1 MTEKKK
7 ICDKNKYF
15 NSYSQET
22 NNLHVVKTIDEN
34 TENNI
39 IDNIV
44 ISPSYDNLI
53 TTFSTAS
60 KLSRRLNFQ
69 SDSKVNYKKQR
80 IEFDYKH
87 KTNFKSSFTDLV
99 NFDLNEES
107 VSYNILNTKNISTT
121 PYKVLDAPLLK
132 DDFYLHLL
140 DWSKFDVL
148 SVGLENSV
156 YLWESKTSKVVLLK
170 SYNEDKVTSV
180 SWLPDG
186 QNLLVGLNSGTIHI
200 WNIYKNICVQ
210 TYNEHTDRV
219 GVFAP
224 INNNNFVFSSGS
236 LDHTIN
242 NFDIRS
248 KEIAL
253 KMVGHRQE
261 VCGLKWSYDGKLL
274 ASGGND
280 NKLMV
285 WTLQKSIPIQKFN
298 SHISAVKAVEWSN
311 QKLGLLASGGG
322 TQDRTIKFW
331 NTNTMKMIESIDT
344 CSQVCNIAFSK
355 ITNEFVT
362 THGYSDN
369 LILVWDFEK
378 LEVIATLK
386 GHRDRVN
393 FLATSPDGSKIVTG
407 AGDETIRFWE
417 VFKKD
422 EDDNNQNLS
431 KLSKFKI
438 R

>member
-1 MTEKKK
+1 
-7 ICDKNKYF
+7 
-15 NSYSQET
+15 
-22 NNLHVVKTIDEN
+22 
-34 TENNI
+34 
-39 IDNIV
+39 
-44 ISPSYDNLI
+44 
-53 TTFSTAS
+53 
-60 KLSRRLNFQ
+60 
-69 SDSKVNYKKQR
+69 
-80 IEFDYKH
+80 
-87 KTNFKSSFTDLV
+87 
-99 NFDLNEES
+99 
-107 VSYNILNTKNISTT
+107 
-121 PYKVLDAPLLK
+121 
-132 DDFYLHLL
+132 
-140 DWSKFDVL
+140 
-148 SVGLENSV
+148 
-156 YLWESKTSKVVLLK
+156 
-170 SYNEDKVTSV
+170 
-180 SWLPDG
+180 
-186 QNLLVGLNSGTIHI
+186 
-200 WNIYKNICVQ
+200 
-210 TYNEHTDRV
+210 
-219 GVFAP
+219 
-224 INNNNFVFSSGS
+224 
-236 LDHTIN
+236 
-242 NFDIRS
+242 
-248 KEIAL
+248 
-253 KMVGHRQE
+253 MVGHRQE